1 MGQVTNRR
9 RNHIKL
15 EGCGGVTKNLGKMVS
30 AVPLPVCDRME
41 WTPLLYAG
49 AWEPREVCGGL
60 AG

>member
-15 EGCGGVTKNLGKMVS
+15 EGGGGVTKNLGKMVS
-30 AVPLPVCDRME
+30 VVLYPFVTEWRDATAVRR
-41 WTPLLYAG
+41 